1 MHQQVV
7 AAGTAIHAQLG
18 EVQARDRREVRAH
31 RLQAP
36 RPHLGNVRAFAV
48 TAKNRLA
55 SEPNI
60 PTVDEAGMPGFYIA
74 VWHALWF
81 PKGTPKDVVMKMNGA
96 VREVLADPTVQ
107 KRLVEL
113 GQDIPPVD
121 QQTPEAL
128 HAYHKAEIEKWHP
141 IIKAAN
147 IKPE

>member
-1 MHQQVV
+1 M
-7 AAGTAIHAQLG
+7 LF
-18 EVQARDRREVRAH
+18 R
-31 RLQAP
+31 
-36 RPHLGNVRAFAV
+36 
-48 TAKNRLA
+48 
-55 SEPNI
+55 S
-60 PTVDEAGMPGFYIA
+60 GFYIA